1 MYPDHPP
8 RPGLLAQHPCIK
20 SIVCA
25 QVANLRSLY
34 EARLPVYPGLREQCE
49 LDVRDDMR
57 LGRDEL
63 LRPIDN
69 GRWMINFCGPCM
81 RRAKPG
87 VRGRRRDAGDLRV

>member
-1 MYPDHPP
+1 M
-8 RPGLLAQHPCIK
+8 
-20 SIVCA
+20 
-25 QVANLRSLY
+25 RSLY

-69 GRWMINFCGPCM
+69 GRDDQFMRTCM

>member
-1 MYPDHPP
+1 M
-8 RPGLLAQHPCIK
+8 
-20 SIVCA
+20 
-25 QVANLRSLY
+25 RSLY